1 MGWPL
6 RGAAEGFGLL
16 NDCLLQKGHGN
27 FKGSEKKMLFAS

>member
-16 NDCLLQKGHGN
+16 NDCLLQKERGD
-27 FKGSEKKMLFAS
+27 FKESEKKMLFAS